1 VDFYCRMVEIA
12 SFVGGVIFSLVYRC

>member
-1 VDFYCRMVEIA
+1 MVEIA